1 VKAHSII
8 GPLGAVTVS
17 LLRSTSVRRR
27 AVAVIFD
34 VVDIIVVDV
43 DVADVVDVVDVVD
56 EERCAD

>member
-1 VKAHSII
+1 
-8 GPLGAVTVS
+8 VS
-17 LLRSTSVRRR
+17 LLRSTTVRRR